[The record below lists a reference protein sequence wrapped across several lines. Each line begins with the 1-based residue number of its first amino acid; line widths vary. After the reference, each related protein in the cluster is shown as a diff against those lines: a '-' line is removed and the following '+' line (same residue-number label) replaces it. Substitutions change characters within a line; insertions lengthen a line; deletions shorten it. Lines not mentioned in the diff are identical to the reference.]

1 AYVMDWPVA
10 ECSET
15 PYLSTHC
22 WDNIK
27 LQWITSWAS
36 VIKRKSDTRRCRLA
50 NEVKA
55 NLLIRF
61 TKKLKITLEAM

>member
-1 AYVMDWPVA
+1 MD

-15 PYLSTHC
+15 SYLSTRC

-27 LQWITSWAS
+27 LQWITSWARAT
-36 VIKRKSDTRRCRLA
+36 KRKSDTRRCRLA
-50 NEVKA
+50 NKVKA
-55 NLLIRF
+55 NFLIRF